1 MMMPLFLL
9 IPAAFAQPAPAD
21 RVFRFAHTEAPQQLQ
36 EIATVVRSI
45 AEVKDLAV
53 NPAAKTLTVRADALQ
68 MGIVEWLLDELDRP
82 VSPQAAPASREYR
95 TASAAGE
102 RVRILYFTAGRTP
115 QDLQEA
121 ATMVRSLGE
130 IPRLFTY
137 SAAKAIVVRGAAPQV
152 ALAAWLVQELNEP
165 GRKAA
170 SGDHLL
176 GSGDAARVFYLANTP
191 SVQDL
196 QEVAVLVRSISGIR
210 RLFTYNSGRA
220 LAIRGTP
227 EELALAGW
235 LVRELDQ
242 PAVPQGTREYKMPA
256 EDDRVRVFY
265 LRGAATPQKLQ
276 ETATEVRSATGVRR
290 LFTYNR
296 VKAMA
301 LRGTA
306 EQLAKAERMVGGR

>member
-82 VSPQAAPASREYR
+82 VSPQAAPVSREYR
-95 TASAAGE
+95 MAGDAGE

-152 ALAAWLVQELNEP
+152 ALAAWLVQELNET

-176 GSGDAARVFYLANTP
+176 GSDDAARVFYLANTP
-191 SVQDL
+191 SIPDL
-196 QEVAVLVRSISGIR
+196 QEVAVLVRSITGIR

-227 EELALAGW
+227 EQLALAGW

-242 PAVPQGTREYKMPA
+242 PAGQGTREYKLP
-256 EDDRVRVFY
+256 EGDDRVRIFY
-265 LRGAATPQKLQ
+265 VTGAETPQQLYDV
-276 ETATEVRSATGVRR
+276 ATKVRSATQVQR
-290 LFTYNR
+290 LFTYSR
-296 VKAMA
+296 RKALA
-301 LRGTA
+301 LRGSA
-306 EQLAKAERMVGGR
+306 EHMAVAERLVGER